1 MKTKLFF
8 CGSLCQLGCTPI
20 CHRSNPVKKFLT
32 KMFSFFRVVHNY
44 QTYKCQVWSNLTEKK
59 VTHILTLS
67 FQWPSSSQSQHMN
80 CHPKDC
86 FGYFPPQ
93 KKGENVKQMF
103 RVSSNLAWC
112 SISLFKICD
121 EHIYNWITFWED
133 NLRYLSLTSQTVTLI
148 CSSRW
153 SGEQDMWFLNTAS
166 HCWVQSK
173 RHLKHMNISS
183 NML

>member
-32 KMFSFFRVVHNY
+32 KMFSFFREVHNY

-80 CHPKDC
+80 CHPKKMFWVLSPSKERSEC
-86 FGYFPPQ
+86 EANVQGILQPCMMFYFTFQ
-93 KKGENVKQMF
+93 
-103 RVSSNLAWC
+103 NLRRTYLQLNH
-112 SISLFKICD
+112 ILRRQFKILVIDFADCHLD
-121 EHIYNWITFWED
+121 LFVKMVWGT
-133 NLRYLSLTSQTVTLI
+133 RYV
-148 CSSRW
+148 
-153 SGEQDMWFLNTAS
+153 
-166 HCWVQSK
+166 
-173 RHLKHMNISS
+173 IS
-183 NML
+183 